1 MLYRRFGRTNL
12 QMPVFSC
19 GGMRYM
25 QSWEDLRR
33 DQIDA
38 DNQDNLRRTIHRAF
52 ELGINHF
59 ETARGY
65 GSSEVQMAPVIA
77 ELPRDQIILQTK
89 VQPRADPKEFEA
101 EIITSFSNLG
111 VDRVD
116 LLSIHG
122 INTQEH
128 LDWVTGNCLQ
138 ICEHWRQR
146 GFFRFLGFSTHG
158 QTDLIR
164 RAIAT
169 DAFDYVNLH
178 WYYFNQRN
186 RAAVDDA
193 AARDMGVFI
202 ISPSDKGGRLYDP
215 PEKLRQLCAPY
226 SPMAFNNRFCLQN
239 TAVHTLSIGAARP
252 SDFDEHLASLASLGD
267 RDSVTSIDAAIQ
279 AEMAARLGTEWLAQW
294 DRNLPSIE
302 ETPGRINLL
311 DILRFHNLAFA
322 LGMFSFGKMRYQLLG
337 KKNHWFPGEQAGD
350 FDEDAMRAALQ
361 GSGHADPTRVIAV
374 LREAHLWWKEA

>member
-25 QSWEDLRR
+25 QSWEDLGR
-33 DQIDA
+33 DQIDVA
-38 DNQDNLRRTIHRAF
+38 NQDNLRRTIHRAF

-128 LDWVTGNCLQ
+128 LDWVTGHCLQ

-186 RAAVDDA
+186 RTAVDDA

-215 PEKLRQLCAPY
+215 PDKLRQLCAPD
-226 SPMAFNNRFCLQN
+226 SPMVFNNRFCLQN

-252 SDFDEHLASLASLGD
+252 SDFDEHLAALAGLGD
-267 RDSVTSIDAAIQ
+267 RESVTAIDAAIQ
-279 AEMAARLGTEWLAQW
+279 AEMAARLGTEWLAKW

-350 FDEDAMRAALQ
+350 FDEGAMRAALER
-361 GSGHADPTRVIAV
+361 SGYADPTRVITV

>member
-215 PEKLRQLCAPY
+215 PDKLRQLCAPY

-239 TAVHTLSIGAARP
+239 AAVHTLSIGAARP

>member
-38 DNQDNLRRTIHRAF
+38 ANQDNLRRTIHRAF

-101 EIITSFSNLG
+101 EIISSFANLE

-116 LLSIHG
+116 LLAIHG
-122 INTQEH
+122 INTQEQ
-128 LDWVTGNCLQ
+128 LDWVTGHCLQ

-164 RAIAT
+164 RVIAT

-193 AARDMGVFI
+193 TAREMGVFI

-215 PEKLRQLCAPY
+215 PDKLRQLCAPY

-239 TAVHTLSIGAARP
+239 TDVHTLSIGAARP
-252 SDFDEHLASLASLGD
+252 SDFDEHLASLAGLDD
-267 RDSVTSIDAAIQ
+267 RDSVAAIETAIQ
-279 AEMAARLGTEWLAQW
+279 AEMAARLGTEWLTKW
-294 DRNLPSIE
+294 DRNLPAIE

-311 DILRFHNLAFA
+311 DILRLHNLAFA

-337 KKNHWFPGEQAGD
+337 KKNHWFPGEQASD
-350 FDEDAMRAALQ
+350 FDEGAMRTAVEK
-361 GSGHADPTRVIAV
+361 SGHADPTRVIAV
-374 LREAHLWWKEA
+374 LREAHLWWKES